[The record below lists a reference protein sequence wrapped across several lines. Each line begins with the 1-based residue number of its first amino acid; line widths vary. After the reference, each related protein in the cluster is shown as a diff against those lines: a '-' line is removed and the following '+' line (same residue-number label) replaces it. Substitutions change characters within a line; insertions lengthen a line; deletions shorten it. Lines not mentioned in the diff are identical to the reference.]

1 MLLGAA
7 ADVQPRDGLARGQLV
22 QVVEGPMQGVIGR
35 VEKSPRGRTI
45 VVSVELLGRSVAAS
59 LNRAAVEPYLDL

>member
-1 MLLGAA
+1 
-7 ADVQPRDGLARGQLV
+7 
-22 QVVEGPMQGVIGR
+22 VVGR

-59 LNRAAVEPYLDL
+59 LDRAAVEPFLDL